1 MGAERPNE
9 NGRLT
14 ERCRRC
20 RLQLFMSLPTQAEE
34 SFMGAERPNE
44 NGRLTERCRRCRL
57 NAESGWG
64 ADGCRRQK
72 EYAPQKR
79 NMQKRKRPAN
89 TGGMCNCEVKRQP
102 GTGFCGG
109 KKKKPDVMSGF
120 FTS

>member
-1 MGAERPNE
+1 
-9 NGRLT
+9 
-14 ERCRRC
+14 
-20 RLQLFMSLPTQAEE
+20 
-34 SFMGAERPNE
+34 MGAERPNE

-89 TGGMCNCEVKRQP
+89 TGGMCNCEAKRQP
-102 GTGFCGG
+102 GTGVCGG

>member
-1 MGAERPNE
+1 MRTRVFDGKGGVAVCSYLCPSLRRPRRVFCFCAARQMRTGVFNGKGGAAV
-9 NGRLT
+9 
-14 ERCRRC
+14 CRRK
-20 RLQLFMSLPTQAEE
+20 
-34 SFMGAERPNE
+34 
-44 NGRLTERCRRCRL
+44 
-57 NAESGWG
+57 
-64 ADGCRRQK
+64 ADGVADERRRQK

-89 TGGMCNCEVKRQP
+89 TDGLCNCEVKRQP